1 MASYASKA
9 YYYSKKATL
18 EKELKN
24 IITNETAM
32 SVICDFLNEPY
43 SCNAEARYDSSIGF
57 LRFFID
63 SFDLSNYPANVL
75 IRIVATLPDG
85 TVWYDS
91 SKTNNTYQHF
101 LNKCINENHNTRPAF
116 LQALMSDCGFGFETK
131 PSSTTAVN
139 YQARS
144 AARLGSCQDNA
155 LGVISFSLSFCV
167 VNNVTGPPDG
177 CPDNDCYVDP
187 CQPEPTP
194 CPPQPPCA
202 PKEISP
208 QFGPNHRCHARCGCK
223 KL

>member
-43 SCNAEARYDSSIGF
+43 SCNAEPRYNSSVGF
-57 LRFFID
+57 LKFFID

-75 IRIVATLPDG
+75 IRIVASLPDG

-116 LQALMSDCGFGFETK
+116 LQALMSESGYGFETK

-144 AARLGSCQDNA
+144 AVRLGSCQDNA
-155 LGVISFSLSFCV
+155 LGVIAFSLSFCV

-177 CPDNDCYVDP
+177 CGDGGCDG
-187 CQPEPTP
+187 PTP
-194 CPPQPPCA
+194 SPPC
-202 PKEISP
+202 
-208 QFGPNHRCHARCGCK
+208 GPCN
-223 KL
+223 L

>member
-18 EKELKN
+18 DKELQN

-57 LRFFID
+57 LKFFID
-63 SFDLSNYPANVL
+63 SFDLSNYPANVI

-91 SKTNNTYQHF
+91 SKSNNTYQHF

-116 LQALMSDCGFGFETK
+116 LQALVSDCGKGFETK

-144 AARLGSCQDNA
+144 VVRLGSTQDNA
-155 LGVISFSLSFCV
+155 LGLIGFSLSFCV

-177 CPDNDCYVDP
+177 CSDNDCYETP
-187 CQPEPTP
+187 CDSLP
-194 CPPQPPCA
+194 CPPTEPRSMPG
-202 PKEISP
+202 P
-208 QFGPNHRCHARCGCK
+208 GPNHRCHARCGCK
-223 KL
+223 KI

>member
-18 EKELKN
+18 EKELQN

-32 SVICDFLNEPY
+32 SVVCDFLNEPY
-43 SCNAEARYDSSIGF
+43 SCNAEARYESSVGF
-57 LRFFID
+57 LRFFIE
-63 SFDLSNYPANVL
+63 SFDLSNYPANVV

-85 TVWYDS
+85 TVWFDS

-116 LQALMSDCGFGFETK
+116 LQALTSASGYGFETK

-139 YQARS
+139 YQVRS
-144 AARLGSCQDNA
+144 AARLGSSQENA
-155 LGVISFSLSFCV
+155 LGVISFSLSFVV

-177 CPDNDCYVDP
+177 CTGNDCYDGGCP
-187 CQPEPTP
+187 Q
-194 CPPQPPCA
+194 PPQPPCA
-202 PKEISP
+202 PCAP
-208 QFGPNHRCHARCGCK
+208 RQVK